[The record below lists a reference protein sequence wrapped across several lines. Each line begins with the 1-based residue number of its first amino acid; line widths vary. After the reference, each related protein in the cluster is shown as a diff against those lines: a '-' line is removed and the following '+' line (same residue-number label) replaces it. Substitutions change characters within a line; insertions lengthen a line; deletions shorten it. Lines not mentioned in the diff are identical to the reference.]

1 MTMHTAL
8 AVSALLSSLVL
19 ILASAARALPAI
31 ALVASGL
38 EVLIALGYVRLGV
51 AGVPLGLAL
60 GLGLA
65 LPGLFAWF
73 RSSGKAAV
81 ASASI
86 VAFIGLLQVAVFVG
100 QRGLL

>member
-1 MTMHTAL
+1 MNLHTAL
-8 AVSALLSSLVL
+8 ALSAFGFSVVLL
-19 ILASAARALPAI
+19 LASASRALPAI

-38 EVLIALGYVRLGV
+38 EALMALGYVRVGV

-65 LPGLFAWF
+65 IPGLLAWF
-73 RSSGKAAV
+73 RSSGKAAI

-86 VAFIGLLQVAVFVG
+86 VAFIGVLQVLLFLGQNVG
-100 QRGLL
+100 